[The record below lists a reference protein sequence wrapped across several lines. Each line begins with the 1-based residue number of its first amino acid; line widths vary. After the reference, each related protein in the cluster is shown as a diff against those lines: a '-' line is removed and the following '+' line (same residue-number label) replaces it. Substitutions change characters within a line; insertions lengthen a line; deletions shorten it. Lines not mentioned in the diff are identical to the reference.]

1 MGCLVSVIILRFN
14 NLWHYINKNRSF
26 LVNIENSGEKVTNA
40 LKAMLQLAEVL
51 QFNYYSLN
59 MINRV

>member
-14 NLWHYINKNRSF
+14 NLWHYINKKNRSF

-40 LKAMLQLAEVL
+40 LKAISGSTTV
-51 QFNYYSLN
+51 
-59 MINRV
+59 